1 MKYCG
6 WSTVAPRLI
15 IGAVYRELKETMKV
29 GTECSGIDGHVL
41 ESQLLALTLRG
52 PVYIDK
58 LA

>member
-29 GTECSGIDGHVL
+29 GTECCGIDGHVHVL
-41 ESQLLALTLRG
+41 ESQLLALMHIKRAC
-52 PVYIDK
+52 VHR
-58 LA
+58 